1 MRDSVS
7 YTFQTM
13 DNRKA
18 KPTKARSRAKPV
30 IASKIRALLDHVAE
44 ELAREYVRLMKDS
57 MSRREK

>member
-1 MRDSVS
+1 
-7 YTFQTM
+7 
-13 DNRKA
+13 
-18 KPTKARSRAKPV
+18 V

>member
-7 YTFQTM
+7 YTFQPM